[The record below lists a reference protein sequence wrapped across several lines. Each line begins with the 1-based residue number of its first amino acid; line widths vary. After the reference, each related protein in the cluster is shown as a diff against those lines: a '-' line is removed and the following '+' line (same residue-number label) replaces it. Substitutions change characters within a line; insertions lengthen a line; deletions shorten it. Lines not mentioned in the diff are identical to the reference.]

1 MNPMGI
7 FGGTFDPIHYA
18 HLRTAFELQQA
29 LRLKEIRFLPAGNPP
44 HRDQP
49 MADAQLRLKMVQL
62 ATADQPG
69 FVVDD
74 REVRKEGPSYSVET
88 LGELR
93 HEYPDRSLCLI
104 VGMDAFLSLP
114 KWHQWRELLQLAH
127 LVVAHRPGWRAPGMG
142 PLGEL
147 LVDRGTGRI
156 GDLHEQRA
164 GCIYI
169 HAVTQLEI
177 SSTEV
182 RQLIAMGRDPRFLM
196 PDSVRKLILDTRCY
210 AKSRTPKRQLRKSR
224 RNREPRKKSPRA
236 RQRGLA
242 NAPPAAPPSQSR
254 PPKGP
259 PRKALPPKSSPFKS
273 RLRPNPL
280 PPGGP

>member
-49 MADAQLRLKMVQL
+49 VADAQLRLKMVEL
-62 ATADQPG
+62 ATAGQAG

-114 KWHQWRELLQLAH
+114 KWHQWQELLQLAH

-142 PLGEL
+142 PLGEFWSIEAP
-147 LVDRGTGRI
+147 GASATCTSSA
-156 GDLHEQRA
+156 RA
-164 GCIYI
+164 ASI
-169 HAVTQLEI
+169 
-177 SSTEV
+177 
-182 RQLIAMGRDPRFLM
+182 FM
-196 PDSVRKLILDTRCY
+196 P
-210 AKSRTPKRQLRKSR
+210 SRSW
-224 RNREPRKKSPRA
+224 KSP
-236 RQRGLA
+236 
-242 NAPPAAPPSQSR
+242 
-254 PPKGP
+254 PPKYG
-259 PRKALPPKSSPFKS
+259 S
-273 RLRPNPL
+273 
-280 PPGGP
+280 

>member
-49 MADAQLRLKMVQL
+49 IADAQLRLQMVQ
-62 ATADQPG
+62 AG
-69 FVVDD
+69 D
-74 REVRKEGPSYSVET
+74 RRISRASWSTIARCARRVRPIRSKRLS
-88 LGELR
+88 ELR

-156 GDLHEQRA
+156 GDLHEQRGRPHLHPRGDAA
-164 GCIYI
+164 GDLLDRRAAADRDGPRSALP
-169 HAVTQLEI
+169 HAG
-177 SSTEV
+177 SSAYT
-182 RQLIAMGRDPRFLM
+182 DPRHQLLLQTTDAVV
-196 PDSVRKLILDTRCY
+196 PARKQKPTAKRSRSASPTRRKPAA
-210 AKSRTPKRQLRKSR
+210 AKAANAKRA
-224 RNREPRKKSPRA
+224 EAARA
-236 RQRGLA
+236 RRRRDSL
-242 NAPPAAPPSQSR
+242 
-254 PPKGP
+254 
-259 PRKALPPKSSPFKS
+259 KSWCSTPW
-273 RLRPNPL
+273 PT
-280 PPGGP
+280 

>member
-88 LGELR
+88 LAELR

-156 GDLHEQRA
+156 GDLHEQARRLHLHPR
-164 GCIYI
+164 C
-169 HAVTQLEI
+169 HATGDLLH
-177 SSTEV
+177 
-182 RQLIAMGRDPRFLM
+182 RGAAAHRHGPR
-196 PDSVRKLILDTRCY
+196 S
-210 AKSRTPKRQLRKSR
+210 
-224 RNREPRKKSPRA
+224 
-236 RQRGLA
+236 
-242 NAPPAAPPSQSR
+242 
-254 PPKGP
+254 
-259 PRKALPPKSSPFKS
+259 ALPHARFSA
-273 RLRPNPL
+273 
-280 PPGGP
+280 